1 MTRPWDVLESV
12 PTTAGPLELR
22 RRGEGEFL
30 ITISGRVL
38 MNSRANRSE
47 VALGRLGC
55 QALERNPAPRIL
67 IGGLGMGCTLRA
79 CLDAL
84 TERATIVVA
93 ELNGIVARWCRDG
106 PLAELTQHAARD
118 PRVRIQIGDVAD
130 AIDAAARPGAERFDA
145 VILDLYEGP
154 PPDCPRDH
162 PRYGAAAMARVRDAL
177 TERGVLSV
185 WAEDPSR
192 GFEQGLAH
200 AGFSVRSERPGRGG
214 RRHVVYLARR
224 SRAGAGSMPAR

>member
-1 MTRPWDVLESV
+1 M
-12 PTTAGPLELR
+12 PTTDGPLALR
-22 RRGEGEFL
+22 RRGESEFL

-38 MNSRANRSE
+38 MNSHASRSE

-55 QALERNPAPRIL
+55 QALETDPPPRIL
-67 IGGLGMGCTLRA
+67 IGGLGMACTLRA
-79 CLDAL
+79 CLDVL
-84 TERATIVVA
+84 PERALVVVA

-130 AIDAAARPGAERFDA
+130 AIDAAARPGDERFDA

-162 PRYGAAAMARVRDAL
+162 PQYGATAMARVRAAL
-177 TERGVLSV
+177 TERGVLAV
-185 WAEDPSR
+185 WAEDPSS
-192 GFEQGLAH
+192 GFEQCLAH

-214 RRHVVYLARR
+214 RRHVVYVARIANTGARR
-224 SRAGAGSMPAR
+224 TPAR